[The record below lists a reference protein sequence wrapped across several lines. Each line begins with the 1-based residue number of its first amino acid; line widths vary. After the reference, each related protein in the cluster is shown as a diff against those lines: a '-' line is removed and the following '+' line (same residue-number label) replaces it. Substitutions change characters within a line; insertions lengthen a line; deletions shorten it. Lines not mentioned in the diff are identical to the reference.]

1 MTRKKVVV
9 IGGGHGQSAILR
21 GIKKIEEID
30 ITAIVTVA
38 DDGGSTGRLR
48 RHFHI
53 PAMGDIRNVLI
64 SLGESETLLATL
76 MDYRFESSGDTDED
90 VMGHNLGNLILT
102 AMTQSCGSFMESIT
116 TLCKVLNVRGDIIPA
131 TSQVITLFAR
141 MQDGTIVR
149 GESNIPNISNR
160 IREVFYEEKV
170 SATPAAI
177 EAILNADVVVLG
189 IGSVYTSILPNLIIP
204 EIKEALEKSK
214 AKVVYYCNAM
224 TQPGETDGYSLE
236 DHVEAFR
243 HHGSDVDM
251 VVMADDEIPDEILQ
265 RYHDE
270 GSIEVKMKENVHDY
284 EVMKCSL
291 LDFSRSLVRHDS
303 DKIRESL
310 QLILERMN

>member
-1 MTRKKVVV
+1 M
-9 IGGGHGQSAILR
+9 
-21 GIKKIEEID
+21 
-30 ITAIVTVA
+30 
-38 DDGGSTGRLR
+38 
-48 RHFHI
+48 
-53 PAMGDIRNVLI
+53 
-64 SLGESETLLATL
+64 
-76 MDYRFESSGDTDED
+76 
-90 VMGHNLGNLILT
+90 
-102 AMTQSCGSFMESIT
+102 
-116 TLCKVLNVRGDIIPA
+116 
-131 TSQVITLFAR
+131 
-141 MQDGTIVR
+141 
-149 GESNIPNISNR
+149 
-160 IREVFYEEKV
+160 FYEEKV

-243 HHGSDVDM
+243 HHGSDVNM

-284 EVMKCSL
+284 EIMKCSL